1 MRIIAAI
8 ILSLA
13 TLAPLGTAE
22 AASYMLYRPEDGETT
37 RYNSPDWQVRYYDED
52 YIYASPY
59 RSVTHA
65 LHPYYRNT
73 YYTRTAPQYRVT
85 RPEFYK
91 YLEDLY
97 YDGRLLPVQ
106 NVQAPQSR
114 CYNYTMIRTSQ
125 WSPRQFTG
133 CQ

>member
-1 MRIIAAI
+1 MRIIATL

-37 RYNSPDWQVRYYDED
+37 RYNSPDWQVRYHDED

-65 LHPYYRNT
+65 LHPYYRNI
-73 YYTRTAPQYRVT
+73 YYTRTAPPYRVT

-97 YDGRLLPVQ
+97 YDGRLLPAQ
-106 NVQAPQSR
+106 NLQAPQSR
-114 CYNYTMIRTSQ
+114 CYNYTMRRTSQ
-125 WSPRQFTG
+125 WSPRELVG
-133 CQ
+133 CN